1 MKFLIV
7 LLVVV
12 AVLWLLG
19 APGRR
24 LRGRDDG
31 RRAAPPAPPPPPP
44 PLQDRMVA
52 CPQCGL
58 HLPRSEALP
67 GRGGYFCG
75 EAHRNAYEH
84 AHPPA

>member
-1 MKFLIV
+1 MKFLLV
-7 LLVVV
+7 LLVV
-12 AVLWLLG
+12 AALLWLLG

-24 LRGRDDG
+24 LRGRDRPG
-31 RRAAPPAPPPPPP
+31 AAPPAPP

-67 GRGGYFCG
+67 GRGGYFCC
-75 EAHRNAYEH
+75 EAHRGAYER
-84 AHPPA
+84 AHPLS